1 MCARTTAANVRE
13 RPVTTL
19 PTDILISSDPWENRV
34 AILEDGRLAEI
45 YVEREE
51 RVIGSIYKGKVVNV
65 LPGMGASFVD
75 IGLGRNA
82 FLYVD
87 DINKTPLNI
96 GDVEVTSGRSGYTI
110 TEKVSRGDD
119 VLVQIVKE
127 PRGLKGARVS
137 TNISLPGR
145 YLILM
150 PTGKFS
156 GVSRKI
162 ESADERNRLKAIM
175 KAIRPEG
182 MATVVRTAA
191 ANVSNAEL
199 IADLGVLIRM
209 WHGILEQFKRADA
222 PALLH
227 KDMNLVYKTARDFIT
242 PEVGTVWLD
251 DETET
256 DNVKDFM
263 RLLGPQ
269 YVERIKYYEAGKR
282 LFADFRIDDEIA
294 RLMKPTVKLP
304 SGGSIVIEST
314 EALTVVDVNSG
325 KFTGGKNLDDTIV
338 RTNVEAATEIARQVR
353 LRDIGGIIVCDF
365 IDMSSE
371 HDRNRVITA
380 LQEGLRKDRT
390 RSTIQSFSPLGLL
403 EFTRKRVG
411 KDLGQQLRGKCP
423 TCEGLG
429 SVMSPESVAIGAF
442 REILGRN
449 GAGGATGHVHIAASP
464 HVAAQAEY
472 WYEDE
477 RVQLAERVGTQ
488 IDVFVDPAVHPERP
502 RLIWGDDAVPPLVPI
517 RVGDE
522 FEVELLT
529 LRLPNATSAGA
540 IVAGRLI
547 EVENAANAAGKT
559 IKIKILDVD
568 GSDILAEPRSPVE
581 AATAI
586 GEARKKRRRGGRG
599 RKRELTPAEQ
609 AAELRAL
616 AEEAEKGLGERTSIG
631 ISTTEEV
638 AAKKAGPK
646 TTAQK
651 AADGSVALLPG
662 ESLSGRLSGTLPGEK
677 LSGDRIGAAAPP
689 PAPAARPAP
698 AASLPTNGEA
708 EHETEE
714 GGRRR
719 RRRRRRGG
727 RGADAA
733 ASAAAPIGRPGAA
746 AGTLE
751 ADEDEDDDEAVAV
764 QPGAT
769 AAAEGADGE
778 RKRRRRRR
786 RRGRGRGGAGAD
798 GQAVAAAGSEGRPHQ
813 PPVPDRHIFRV
824 DAEGGAHAT
833 GETAPPVPS
842 RAIAPWNRKRGDVAL
857 EAPPKVITA
866 PPAPSEPLKAA
877 RPTRRRRSGTAAE
890 APLRGG
896 RLEAAAPVRALPA
909 PAAEVRPPVAEEG
922 ALPRRARPRKRGPE
936 AAEPAAV
943 AASAAAEAPAAKPA
957 TRTRKAS
964 ATAAPLA
971 AAGKKV
977 AAPRAAAGEKAPASK
992 ATAKKAGASKAA
1004 AGAMK
1009 TASARKAPAAKKA
1022 PAARKKR

>member
-1 MCARTTAANVRE
+1 MS
-13 RPVTTL
+13 
-19 PTDILISSDPWENRV
+19 TDILISSDPWENRV
-34 AILEDGRLAEI
+34 AILEEGRLAEI

-150 PTGKFS
+150 PTGRFS

-162 ESADERNRLKAIM
+162 DSADERNRLKTIM

-191 ANVSNAEL
+191 AGVSNAEL

-209 WHGILEQFKRADA
+209 WHGILEQYKTVPP

-242 PEVGTVWLD
+242 PQVANVWLD
-251 DETET
+251 DEKEVE
-256 DNVKDFM
+256 NVRDFM
-263 RLLGPQ
+263 RMLGPQ
-269 YVERIKYYEAGKR
+269 YVDRIKYYEGGKR
-282 LFADFRIDDEIA
+282 LFADFKIDDEIA

-338 RTNVEAATEIARQVR
+338 RTNVEAASEIARQVR

-371 HDRNRVITA
+371 SDRSKVISG

-429 SVMSPESVAIGAF
+429 SVMSPESVTIDAF
-442 REILGRN
+442 REIAAHRN
-449 GAGGATGHVHIAASP
+449 GAQHIHVAAAPS
-464 HVAAQAEY
+464 VAAQAEY
-472 WYEDE
+472 WYENE
-477 RVQLAERVGTQ
+477 REQLAQQIGVP
-488 IDVFVDPAVHPERP
+488 IDVFVDPAAHPEHP
-502 RLIWGDDAVPPLVPI
+502 RIIYGDDTLPTLAPI

-522 FEVELLT
+522 FEVELLN
-529 LRLPNATSAGA
+529 LRLPTATSAA
-540 IVAGRLI
+540 AVVAGRLV
-547 EVENAANAAGKT
+547 EVENAANAVGKT
-559 IKIKILDVD
+559 IKIRVLDVD
-568 GSDILAEPRSPVE
+568 GGEVLAEPRTPIEEQAAE
-581 AATAI
+581 A
-586 GEARKKRRRGGRG
+586 GKKRRRRGGRG

-609 AAELRAL
+609 AAELREL
-616 AEEAEKGLGERTSIG
+616 AEEAEKGLGGRTSIG

-638 AAKKAGPK
+638 VAKHAGPK

-651 AADGSVALLPG
+651 AADGNVALLPG
-662 ESLSGRLSGTLPGEK
+662 ESLSGTRIGGTLPG
-677 LSGDRIGAAAPP
+677 
-689 PAPAARPAP
+689 
-698 AASLPTNGEA
+698 
-708 EHETEE
+708 
-714 GGRRR
+714 
-719 RRRRRRGG
+719 
-727 RGADAA
+727 
-733 ASAAAPIGRPGAA
+733 
-746 AGTLE
+746 
-751 ADEDEDDDEAVAV
+751 
-764 QPGAT
+764 
-769 AAAEGADGE
+769 
-778 RKRRRRRR
+778 
-786 RRGRGRGGAGAD
+786 
-798 GQAVAAAGSEGRPHQ
+798 
-813 PPVPDRHIFRV
+813 
-824 DAEGGAHAT
+824 
-833 GETAPPVPS
+833 
-842 RAIAPWNRKRGDVAL
+842 
-857 EAPPKVITA
+857 
-866 PPAPSEPLKAA
+866 
-877 RPTRRRRSGTAAE
+877 
-890 APLRGG
+890 
-896 RLEAAAPVRALPA
+896 
-909 PAAEVRPPVAEEG
+909 
-922 ALPRRARPRKRGPE
+922 
-936 AAEPAAV
+936 
-943 AASAAAEAPAAKPA
+943 
-957 TRTRKAS
+957 
-964 ATAAPLA
+964 
-971 AAGKKV
+971 
-977 AAPRAAAGEKAPASK
+977 
-992 ATAKKAGASKAA
+992 
-1004 AGAMK
+1004 
-1009 TASARKAPAAKKA
+1009 
-1022 PAARKKR
+1022 

>member
-1 MCARTTAANVRE
+1 MCARTTGANVRE

-34 AILEDGRLAEI
+34 AILEDGRLAEV

-96 GDVEVTSGRSGYTI
+96 GDVEVTQGRSGYTI

-162 ESADERNRLKAIM
+162 ESADERNRLKTIM

-191 ANVSNAEL
+191 ANVSSAEL

-209 WHGILEQFKRADA
+209 WHGILEQYKRVPA

-242 PEVGTVWLD
+242 PEVGNVWLD

-256 DNVKDFM
+256 ENVKDFM

-269 YVERIKYYEAGKR
+269 YVDRIKYYDGGKR
-282 LFADFRIDDEIA
+282 LFADFKIDDEIQ

-338 RTNVEAATEIARQVR
+338 RTNVEAATEVARQVR

-371 HDRNRVITA
+371 NDRNRVIGA

-429 SVMSPESVAIGAF
+429 SVMSPESVTIGTF
-442 REILGRN
+442 REILGHRTAN
-449 GAGGATGHVHIAASP
+449 RSTARRTTCTS
-464 HVAAQAEY
+464 
-472 WYEDE
+472 
-477 RVQLAERVGTQ
+477 RR
-488 IDVFVDPAVHPERP
+488 RP
-502 RLIWGDDAVPPLVPI
+502 RLRRKRSTGT
-517 RVGDE
+517 R
-522 FEVELLT
+522 
-529 LRLPNATSAGA
+529 TSA
-540 IVAGRLI
+540 
-547 EVENAANAAGKT
+547 
-559 IKIKILDVD
+559 
-568 GSDILAEPRSPVE
+568 SRSPS
-581 AATAI
+581 AS
-586 GEARKKRRRGGRG
+586 ARRSTSSSIPPCIRSGRASCG
-599 RKRELTPAEQ
+599 A
-609 AAELRAL
+609 
-616 AEEAEKGLGERTSIG
+616 
-631 ISTTEEV
+631 
-638 AAKKAGPK
+638 
-646 TTAQK
+646 TTAC
-651 AADGSVALLPG
+651 
-662 ESLSGRLSGTLPGEK
+662 
-677 LSGDRIGAAAPP
+677 
-689 PAPAARPAP
+689 
-698 AASLPTNGEA
+698 
-708 EHETEE
+708 
-714 GGRRR
+714 
-719 RRRRRRGG
+719 
-727 RGADAA
+727 
-733 ASAAAPIGRPGAA
+733 
-746 AGTLE
+746 
-751 ADEDEDDDEAVAV
+751 
-764 QPGAT
+764 
-769 AAAEGADGE
+769 
-778 RKRRRRRR
+778 
-786 RRGRGRGGAGAD
+786 
-798 GQAVAAAGSEGRPHQ
+798 
-813 PPVPDRHIFRV
+813 
-824 DAEGGAHAT
+824 
-833 GETAPPVPS
+833 
-842 RAIAPWNRKRGDVAL
+842 
-857 EAPPKVITA
+857 
-866 PPAPSEPLKAA
+866 
-877 RPTRRRRSGTAAE
+877 RRSG
-890 APLRGG
+890 R
-896 RLEAAAPVRALPA
+896 
-909 PAAEVRPPVAEEG
+909 
-922 ALPRRARPRKRGPE
+922 
-936 AAEPAAV
+936 
-943 AASAAAEAPAAKPA
+943 S
-957 TRTRKAS
+957 AS
-964 ATAAPLA
+964 ATSS
-971 AAGKKV
+971 
-977 AAPRAAAGEKAPASK
+977 RS
-992 ATAKKAGASKAA
+992 SC
-1004 AGAMK
+1004 
-1009 TASARKAPAAKKA
+1009 SR
-1022 PAARKKR
+1022 